1 MKAFDN
7 FYALD
12 AKTKL
17 KVLNE
22 IVRREPEKH
31 LSLLE
36 ECLEDR
42 NELIRTHAQIILE
55 ELRNQL
61 HPNLDGVDK
70 YVKQLCVLTEDGEL
84 EEEANALAHF
94 YLESLGV
101 KAWPI
106 LLEYLNDEQYILPV
120 LNVLTNVGGKKI
132 IPLFI
137 ERYPKVSETCQ
148 LEILREIAYLDSV
161 GYQSFF
167 RQCAQNGGSQKV
179 RNLAKRLLRERECA
193 RECMSSIAL
202 MTRQWF
208 CNM

>member
-22 IVRREPEKH
+22 VVRLEPEKH
-31 LSLLE
+31 ISLLE

-70 YVKQLCVLTEDGEL
+70 YVKLLCSLRSPTTLSYGVLTEEGEL
-84 EEEANALAHF
+84 DEEANALSHF
-94 YLESLGV
+94 YLESLGMA
-101 KAWPI
+101 AWPI

-120 LNVLTNVGGKKI
+120 LNVLANVGGKKI
-132 IPLFI
+132 IPLLI
-137 ERYPKVSETCQ
+137 ERYPKISETCQ
-148 LEILREIAYLDSV
+148 LEILREIAYLDSTN
-161 GYQSFF
+161 YQFFF
-167 RQCAQNGGSQKV
+167 RQCAQDGGSPKA
-179 RNLAKRLLRERECA
+179 RNFVKRLLREGEWGNP
-193 RECMSSIAL
+193 M
-202 MTRQWF
+202 
-208 CNM
+208 